1 MNFTKI
7 LQRTFRD
14 ILSPSVLGFILKV
27 GLGAFLFWIVVLWLF
42 WGPFEHFVA
51 SYLGMIPWIGRFA
64 WFQASGAFLAALA
77 VGYALV
83 VITISF
89 LTSLLSEK
97 LLLRLAA
104 REYPEVKPA
113 GSAAIHRSIYYTLKA
128 SAIFLI
134 LFLFTLPLIFV
145 PVFGQFWMLW
155 LWSILLKDPTVY
167 DVGSLFIADETEL
180 KRRSKK
186 ARLIALIAAAFNY
199 IPILNIFA
207 PLFAQILFLHYLLG
221 NIQAPRR

>member
-27 GLGAFLFWIVVLWLF
+27 GLGAFLFWIAVLWLF
-42 WGPFEHFVA
+42 WNPFEHFVS
-51 SYLGMIPWIGRFA
+51 SYLQMIPWIGRFA
-64 WFQASGAFLAALA
+64 WFQATGAFLAALA

-83 VITISF
+83 VVTISL

-104 REYPEVKPA
+104 REYPEVKPV

-128 SAIFLI
+128 SAVFLI

-155 LWSILLKDPTVY
+155 LWSILLKEPTVY
-167 DVGSLFIADETEL
+167 DVGSLFIADSAEL

-186 ARLIALIAAAFNY
+186 ARLIALIASAFNY

-221 NIQAPRR
+221 NDRQQ